1 MPADLTGHLALV
13 TGSSKG
19 IGQATALALARAGA
33 DVVIHYHQNR
43 PGAEATNAGIAKIGR
58 KTMVVQADVSKAA
71 DVQALHEKVAR
82 EIGSPDILV
91 NNAGLAKRKEL
102 DQIEEADW
110 DEVIDVNLKSVFL
123 MTRAFLPAMRQKR
136 WGRIVNISS
145 GAAHAAGAVGV
156 HYNAAKAGIEGLT
169 RGYAARLAAEGITVN
184 AVAPTFIDTGG
195 GRDNAARAKMVPIGR
210 TGRPEEIAEAVL
222 LCAGTEYITGQVIVL
237 NGGLYFR

>member
-1 MPADLTGHLALV
+1 MPADLTGRLALV

-19 IGQATALALARAGA
+19 IGQATAIALARAGA
-33 DVVIHYHQNR
+33 DVAVHYHQNR
-43 PGAEATNAGIAKIGR
+43 DGAEATCAQIAALGR
-58 KTMVVQADVSKAA
+58 RCVVFQADVSRASEVEALHAA
-71 DVQALHEKVAR
+71 VNQALGAPE
-82 EIGSPDILV
+82 ILV
-91 NNAGLAKRKEL
+91 NNAGLAQRKEL
-102 DQIEEADW
+102 DEIGEAVW
-110 DEVIDVNLKSVFL
+110 DQVLAVNLKSVFL
-123 MTRAFLPAMRQKR
+123 VTRAFLPAMRQGR
-136 WGRIVNISS
+136 WGRIINISS

-195 GRDNAARAKMVPIGR
+195 GRDNAARAKLVPLGR

-222 LCAGTEYITGQVIVL
+222 LCAGTGYITGQVIVL

>member
-19 IGQATALALARAGA
+19 IGQAIALALAGAGA
-33 DVVIHYHQNR
+33 DLVVHYHQNR
-43 PGAEATNAGIAKIGR
+43 DGAEATRAAIAKLGR
-58 KTMVVQADVSKAA
+58 RAIVVQGDVSRSAE
-71 DVQALHEKVAR
+71 VEALR
-82 EIGSPDILV
+82 ERLQRECGAPDILV
-91 NNAGLAKRKEL
+91 NNAGLAQRKEL
-102 DQIEEADW
+102 HEIDEAVWDQ
-110 DEVIDVNLKSVFL
+110 VLDVNLKSVFL
-123 MTRAFLPAMRQKR
+123 VTRAFLPAMREKR
-136 WGRIVNISS
+136 WGRIINISS

-184 AVAPTFIDTGG
+184 SVAPTFIDTGG
-195 GRDNAARAKMVPIGR
+195 GRDNAARAKMVPLGR

-222 LCAGTEYITGQVIVL
+222 LCAGTEYITGQVLVL